1 VKRLRWTVVVAALA
15 FLVVG
20 GVAGS
25 QTGVTLSARPTVSG
39 LGEAIWVSGVV
50 GNGRA
55 GELVD
60 IEAKDCGQD
69 FFRGIAGT
77 TTTDGGAFRHNI
89 FPAINTSLRAVWKGS
104 ASAPVAVQKRAV
116 VQLRQRSAKRFAVSV
131 WGANSSTPFWRK
143 YVLFQR
149 FDRRVG
155 AWKTVKRVVLTT
167 SSSSGTEFTASVPK
181 GTLVRAMIPL
191 SQARPCWAT
200 GFSRTFRR
208 A

>member
-1 VKRLRWTVVVAALA
+1 MSRLRWTIAVAAFS
-15 FLVVG
+15 FLVAG
-20 GVAGS
+20 GVAGA
-25 QTGVTLSARPTVSG
+25 QTGVTISARPTVSG
-39 LGEAIWVSGVV
+39 LGEAIWVSGTV

-89 FPAINTSLRAVWKGS
+89 FPSINTSLRAVWKGS

-116 VQLRQRSAKRFAVSV
+116 VQFRQRSAKRFSVSV

-143 YVLFQR
+143 HVLFQR

-155 AWKTVKRVVLTT
+155 SWKTVKRVVLT
-167 SSSSGTEFTASVPK
+167 SSETEFTAFVAK
-181 GTLVRAMIPL
+181 GTLVRATIPL
-191 SQARPCWAT
+191 SQARPCWVT